1 MADSGS
7 GTRATI
13 RGRYR
18 LTCDVAVD
26 PLQRVGGSKR
36 EHARKHLVQG
46 DAQRVEIAAGI
57 HRAIHA
63 PGLFRRHVGEGAR
76 NDFRRRRRL
85 SLAWQPGR
93 DAKAGEPD
101 MAGVVAWFQRDEH
114 VLGLD
119 VFMDQTVLMD
129 VAERRCHANRKSQEP
144 RHIEW
149 LAARPDQECGRAV
162 RRPGRREQGWS
173 VLRGA

>member
-7 GTRATI
+7 GTSRRS
-13 RGRYR
+13 RGGYR

-26 PLQRVGGSKR
+26 PLQRIGGSKR

-57 HRAIHA
+57 DRTIHA

-76 NDFRRRRRL
+76 NDLRRRGRL
-85 SLAWQPGR
+85 ALAWQPGR

-101 MAGVVAWFQRDEH
+101 MAGVVDEH

-119 VFMDQTVLMD
+119 VFMDQTVLVD
-129 VAERRCHANRKSQEP
+129 VAERRCQVNGKA
-144 RHIEW
+144 
-149 LAARPDQECGRAV
+149 
-162 RRPGRREQGWS
+162 
-173 VLRGA
+173 